1 MIHQGFLG
9 AMRAFHLPSL
19 RLDVLSI
26 RLEGIHKQDAL
37 GIYRRSGCMA
47 TAFLKIPVSPT
58 RKGHKRINKCTY
70 IKRVAY
76 SEVTT
81 G

>member
-26 RLEGIHKQDAL
+26 RLEVGH
-37 GIYRRSGCMA
+37 
-47 TAFLKIPVSPT
+47 TWAFRVHGDCFSEDT
-58 RKGHKRINKCTY
+58 RFTY
-70 IKRVAY
+70 
-76 SEVTT
+76 
-81 G
+81 